1 MKKIVLLT
9 CISLFYNLSENG
21 GIVCQTKKTIPLILE
36 NQKIGYSAYN
46 HILQSLNNLVKGY
59 EFVDNDKNYV
69 ISVTPSVRKTGM
81 KTIEGMESKKVGKGI
96 VSLKI
101 KNDATGLDTLIKR
114 EYSISG
120 KSENETDTEIFQKLE
135 NDQQFFKSTS
145 EILDHIFKSSLVD
158 CKKNLVKVDELQSS
172 EKFKEALILLLKI
185 ENSFSECKSNT
196 QPLKEKIT
204 KSYEHTVCEKL
215 LYEAKILI
223 NSGVEFQM
231 NKAVGLLLQIPP
243 SAACKDDAIKLSE
256 ELSAKMNLSKANSEK
271 LINYQK
277 MINQKNN
284 ELWYLSLMGG

>member
-1 MKKIVLLT
+1 MKKIILLT
-9 CISLFYNLSENG
+9 LITLFYNLSENG
-21 GIVCQTKKTIPLILE
+21 GIVCQSKKTIPLILE

-46 HILQSLNNLVKGY
+46 QILQSLNNLVKGY
-59 EFVDNDKNYV
+59 EFVANDKNYV

-135 NDQQFFKSTS
+135 NDQKFFESIS
-145 EILDHIFKSSLVD
+145 EILSLFFKSSLMD

-172 EKFKEALILLLKI
+172 EKYKEALILLLRI
-185 ENSFSECKSNT
+185 ENSFAECKSSI
-196 QPLKEKIT
+196 QPLKEKII

-284 ELWYLSLMGG
+284 ELWYLSLIGG